1 MKFSTAI
8 VVVVTTTLAASSDAA
23 SSSKRGWTK
32 AGLERKL
39 FEPMTILTYTTGS
52 QVTDHCAIDLDQAA
66 LEEAIAAKDDAAF
79 AAAMKIYEMGGH
91 SKSYATVTLS
101 TPLAADIPENE
112 PITGVSAS
120 GEAVAGKAYAETAA
134 GATELLVLYATT
146 DDMATYM
153 NCKVGGLA
161 SPVLDGC
168 FADSGSLTIGGVEY
182 PYTYDQTTANTNDRT
197 L

>member
-8 VVVVTTTLAASSDAA
+8 VAAALAASPDSASAA
-23 SSSKRGWTK
+23 RGWTK
-32 AGLERKL
+32 AGIERKL

-79 AAAMKIYEMGGH
+79 AAAQKIYEMGGH

-101 TPLAADIPENE
+101 TPLAAEIPQYE
-112 PITGVSAS
+112 PITGVSSS
-120 GEAVAGKAYAETAA
+120 GSAVVGKAYDVTPA
-134 GATELLVLYATT
+134 GATELVVLYATG
-146 DDMATYM
+146 DDQATYM

-161 SPVLDGC
+161 SPVFDGC
-168 FADSGSLTIGGVEY
+168 FADSGSLTIAGAEY
-182 PYTYDQTTANTNDRT
+182 PYTYDQTTGNANDRT

>member
-8 VVVVTTTLAASSDAA
+8 VVTATLAASSDAA
-23 SSSKRGWTK
+23 SSSSKRGWIK

-39 FEPMTILTYTTGS
+39 FEPMKILTYTTGS

-66 LEEAIAAKDDAAF
+66 LEEAIAAKDDASF
-79 AAAMKIYEMGGH
+79 AAAKKIYEMGGH

-101 TPLAADIPENE
+101 TPLAADIPQYE
-112 PITGVSAS
+112 PVAGVSTS
-120 GEAVAGKAYAETAA
+120 GEAVEGKAYADTAA
-134 GATELLVLYATT
+134 GTTELLVLYATG
-146 DDMATYM
+146 DDQATYM

-161 SPVLDGC
+161 VPVFDGC

>member
-1 MKFSTAI
+1 
-8 VVVVTTTLAASSDAA
+8 
-23 SSSKRGWTK
+23 
-32 AGLERKL
+32 
-39 FEPMTILTYTTGS
+39 MTILTYTTGS

-79 AAAMKIYEMGGH
+79 EAAKKIYEMGGH

-101 TPLAADIPENE
+101 TPLAADIPQYE
-112 PITGVSAS
+112 PITGLSTN
-120 GEAVAGKAYAETAA
+120 GEAVEGKAYADTAA
-134 GATELLVLYATT
+134 GTTELLVLYATT

-161 SPVLDGC
+161 VPVFDGC